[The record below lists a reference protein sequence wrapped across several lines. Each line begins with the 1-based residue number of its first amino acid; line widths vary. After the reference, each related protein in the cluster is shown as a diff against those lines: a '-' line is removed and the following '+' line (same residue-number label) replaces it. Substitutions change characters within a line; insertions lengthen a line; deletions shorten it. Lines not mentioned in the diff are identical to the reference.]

1 MLELHIYIV
10 ETPTLFEFYTNGYG
24 DSMPG
29 SQILNISYIFLIE
42 EIGEQMK
49 ILVSAFLFIVSIIHF
64 LPVAGVLGSDS
75 LSKLYGVSI
84 QDSNTEILLRHRA
97 VLFAIIGIFLFL
109 SVFRNDYQPL
119 AIAIGLISVVSF
131 LMLTWSV
138 DGLNS
143 KISRVVMIDWVALVL
158 LIAAGVINILI

>member
-1 MLELHIYIV
+1 
-10 ETPTLFEFYTNGYG
+10 
-24 DSMPG
+24 MPG

-84 QDSNTEILLRHRA
+84 QDSNTEIS

>member
-1 MLELHIYIV
+1 
-10 ETPTLFEFYTNGYG
+10 
-24 DSMPG
+24 
-29 SQILNISYIFLIE
+29 
-42 EIGEQMK
+42 MK
-49 ILVSAFLFIVSIIHF
+49 IIVSSILFILAVIHL
-64 LPVAGVLGSDS
+64 LPVVGVLGSDS
-75 LSKLYGVSI
+75 LTRLYGISI

-109 SVFRNDYQPL
+109 SIFRNDYQPL

-143 KISRVVMIDWVALVL
+143 EISRVAKVDWVALVL
-158 LIAAGVINILI
+158 LIVAGVINILI